1 MSNVTKL
8 LSNFGS
14 SASHFVIYAVMYSS
28 TGQHSPNDGRQQMAT
43 NANQARLETLTF
55 AELVAET
62 KQLLA
67 ERRAQFERDYLASE
81 VA

>member
-1 MSNVTKL
+1 
-8 LSNFGS
+8 
-14 SASHFVIYAVMYSS
+14 
-28 TGQHSPNDGRQQMAT
+28 MAT